1 MARLRAKWHF
11 QPVLRTN
18 GKWRLEAFISIFQSA
33 HEFARAVDPSVD
45 PCLPPQC
52 FDPRF
57 ITRFFRLP
65 SNAFDHQARGP
76 SGEPGRKE
84 TTADIAEFAL
94 GGKQQEMTWKE
105 ILLAWRR
112 QFPDDHRVKNWE
124 SIREAYRRR
133 FGDKAKYRR
142 RGRVEVVDGLPKTHS

>member
-1 MARLRAKWHF
+1 MRLIRA
-11 QPVLRTN
+11 
-18 GKWRLEAFISIFQSA
+18 SILVCRRSA
-33 HEFARAVDPSVD
+33 S
-45 PCLPPQC
+45 
-52 FDPRF
+52 
-57 ITRFFRLP
+57 TRDSSPGSFVCHLTH
-65 SNAFDHQARGP
+65 FDHQARGP